1 MASKPGGFCNPLVGF
16 LGVRSLKI
24 VSVEHSV
31 PETLVTN
38 PESIDRMSH
47 ASKQHLSGDELAFVS
62 GVIQSTFEAANAE
75 TRHIIFDKEQPLD
88 LVVNA
93 AERALDAAGITPNDL
108 EFILFGGVTRRYLV
122 PSSASVVQNA
132 LGAFNATCFDVIDA
146 CASWARALQ
155 VADSF
160 LSQKTSDC
168 GLILSNET
176 GFYNDCNA
184 WEIRSVAGINKLC
197 SSFTLGEAATAM
209 VVSGEENTRRFKFH
223 SKTYGQHGNHA
234 VLPIVETG
242 QYTEL
247 NLNSHDRLKFQTET
261 SELTKQGLKCG
272 LEAVR
277 EANFFADGPAD
288 CFVAH
293 AGAEASIESFLNL
306 SKIPAGELV
315 LTFREYGNTVASSI
329 PLGLSLATSDGR
341 INRGDRVFLAT
352 AAAGISIVGA
362 IFEY

>member
-1 MASKPGGFCNPLVGF
+1 M
-16 LGVRSLKI
+16 KI
-24 VSVEHSV
+24 LSVEHTV
-31 PETLVTN
+31 PETVVTN
-38 PESIDRMSH
+38 PESIDRMAH
-47 ASKQHLSGDELAFVS
+47 ASREHLSSEELSFVS
-62 GVIQSTFEAANAE
+62 GVIQSTFEAANAQ

-88 LVVNA
+88 LVVDA
-93 AERALDAAGITPNDL
+93 AERALDKAGITANDL

-122 PSSASVVQNA
+122 PSSASVAQNA

-160 LSQKTSDC
+160 FSGRASGC
-168 GLILSNET
+168 GLILTNET

-184 WEIRSVAGINKLC
+184 WEVRSAETIDKLC

-209 VVSGEENTRRFKFH
+209 VVGAEETNRFKFH
-223 SKTYGQHGNHA
+223 TKTYGQYGKYA
-234 VLPIVETG
+234 VLPIVETDR
-242 QYTEL
+242 YEEL
-247 NLNSHDRLKFQTET
+247 GLNTHDRLKFQTD
-261 SELTKQGLKCG
+261 SGELTKYGLKCG
-272 LEAVR
+272 VESAR
-277 EANFFADGPAD
+277 EAGFFEDGDAD

-293 AGAEASIESFLNL
+293 AGAEASIEAFLKI
-306 SKIPAGELV
+306 SKIPAGELI
-315 LTFREYGNTVASSI
+315 LTFREFGNTVASSI

-352 AAAGISIVGA
+352 AAAGISTVGA